1 MIFSGISIRLSRPHP
16 VEQPPLSLADLA
28 LGRAVALPRAAGTG
42 IPVAGDGPERAA
54 HRLPHHVDGR
64 RRHLARADFLAA
76 AADRLP
82 PRLLRL
88 RRPDGL
94 RALPAIRDGSRA
106 LPTVHIPARRR
117 D

>member
-28 LGRAVALPRAAGTG
+28 LGRAAALPRAAGTG
-42 IPVAGDGPERAA
+42 IPAAGDRPELTA
-54 HRLPHHVDGR
+54 HRLPHHIDGR
-64 RRHLARADFLAA
+64 RHHLAGAVPLAA
-76 AADRLP
+76 APNRLP

-94 RALPAIRDGSRA
+94 CALSAIRHGSRA
-106 LPTVHIPARRR
+106 L
-117 D
+117 